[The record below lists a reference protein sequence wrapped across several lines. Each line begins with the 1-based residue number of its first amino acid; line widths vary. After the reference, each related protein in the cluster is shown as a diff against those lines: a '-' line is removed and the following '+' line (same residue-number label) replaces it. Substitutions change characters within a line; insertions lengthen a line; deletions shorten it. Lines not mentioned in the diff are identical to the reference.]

1 MRLFWQILLAEV
13 VTSSEYCWL
22 VPRHRLKEPIESK
35 KDVKVKERMLLVINV
50 VYHGKVAS
58 QVAKDI
64 HRSRG
69 GWVFQ
74 WLKRY
79 EMRKIY
85 IEGLKDKP
93 KSGRRSR
100 INENTEYRIDY
111 SKARRSKGWTTKQVE
126 RLSYK
131 RQRNK
136 ISLYS
141 HLPYS

>member
-1 MRLFWQILLAEV
+1 MDENNLSK
-13 VTSSEYCWL
+13 TSYATEQL
-22 VPRHRLKEPIESK
+22 VL
-35 KDVKVKERMLLVINV
+35 NV

-74 WLKRY
+74 RLKRY

-100 INENTEYRIDY
+100 INEKTEYRIN
-111 SKARRSKGWTTKQVE
+111 
-126 RLSYK
+126 LF
-131 RQRNK
+131 
-136 ISLYS
+136 
-141 HLPYS
+141 